1 MSEDKN
7 TILPVDLKK
16 SIEAADNV
24 LLLDVR
30 SAGEYDFSKIEGSLL
45 IPLNELDD
53 RIHEIIDFKDKQIV
67 TICHHGMRSLMAAD
81 QLTAAGFTDVKS
93 LTGGVDAWAIEIDSS
108 MLRY

>member
-16 SIEAADNV
+16 SIDAADNV

-30 SAGEYDFSKIEGSLL
+30 SAEEYDFSKIEGSIL
-45 IPLNELDD
+45 IPLDELDG
-53 RIHEIIDFKDKQIV
+53 RIDEIVNFREKQIV

-81 QLTAAGFTDVKS
+81 QLATVGFNNVKS
-93 LTGGVDAWAIEIDSS
+93 LTGGVDAWSIEIDSS
-108 MLRY
+108 MPRY